1 MLRAGPQLLKLDKPA
16 SSGPNISQIPK
27 ILFRFSS
34 QISVSE
40 VQLPD
45 LISESLYSQ
54 AIAERTG
61 STSRIVSCLAAL
73 EPLARLFPNR
83 SGRHQ
88 QAFHRE
94 VERLPALSASFAYL
108 QPGPQLLVGRVNHT
122 LEVGRSPRRLLRWEG
137 PSLFGTELYYS
148 SNGLTHSAA
157 LSKND
162 QRPPF
167 TL

>member
-1 MLRAGPQLLKLDKPA
+1 MQKEIQYA
-16 SSGPNISQIPK
+16 
-27 ILFRFSS
+27 
-34 QISVSE
+34 E
-40 VQLPD
+40 V
-45 LISESLYSQ
+45 YNN
-54 AIAERTG
+54 G
-61 STSRIVSCLAAL
+61 VVSCLAAL

-162 QRPPF
+162 QRPF
-167 TL
+167 SHFDSTATGIYTAVTLQGKTDSHHRSGITVYCWG

>member
-1 MLRAGPQLLKLDKPA
+1 MGLSP
-16 SSGPNISQIPK
+16 
-27 ILFRFSS
+27 LFPLFSS
-34 QISVSE
+34 E
-40 VQLPD
+40 NTTFTLGWAHYELLPINHFVKWYF
-45 LISESLYSQ
+45 LTKKEKL
-54 AIAERTG
+54 
-61 STSRIVSCLAAL
+61 SCLAAL